1 MSAEPPLRGEIRWA
15 LVPYV
20 AQAPYA
26 VVGAPDATTFADV
39 VRQIRDGGPRS
50 AVDLTLRTVLR
61 PVLLV
66 HGWESAT
73 HGSYVV
79 LRTRRLSV
87 LSPASQAAVRS
98 GAANGLVLLDG
109 ATDGHERVAMVAGL
123 ARVHGTAIE
132 PWVAGRVTSET
143 MRRVDERI
151 VDRLGLELDRPV
163 QRGISRVLSRVGLA

>member
-26 VVGAPDATTFADV
+26 VVGAPDAATFADV
-39 VRQIRDGGPRS
+39 VRRIRGGGPRS
-50 AVDLTLRTVLR
+50 GIDLALRTVLR

-73 HGSYVV
+73 HGSYLV
-79 LRTRRLSV
+79 LRTRRLSA

-98 GAANGLVLLDG
+98 GSASGLVLLDG
-109 ATDGHERVAMVAGL
+109 ASDGRERVAMVAGL
-123 ARVHGTAIE
+123 TRVHGTAIE
-132 PWVAGRVTSET
+132 PFVAGRVTSET

-151 VDRLGLELDRPV
+151 VERLGLELDRNV
-163 QRGISRVLSRVGLA
+163 QRGVRRALSRIGLA